1 MNIRRNKH
9 FKPEVSTSSLN
20 DIMFFLL
27 LFFLIVSTL
36 ANPNVIKVLLPNSK
50 SAQNLN
56 KQQIN
61 LTVTADKKY
70 FINQKEVTL
79 SQLGTE
85 LEAQIKGID
94 SPTVILRFARDLS
107 VQDLVDVLEIGVRLN
122 LKMVMATQKWSDYG
136 Q

>member
-1 MNIRRNKH
+1 MNIRRNRQ

-50 SAQNLN
+50 SAQDIN

-61 LTVTADKKY
+61 LTVTADKRY
-70 FINQKEVTL
+70 YINQKEVQFA
-79 SQLGTE
+79 QLEQE
-85 LEAQIKGID
+85 LVDQTSNIE
-94 SPTVILRFARDLS
+94 SPTIILRFAKSLNI
-107 VQDLVDVLEIGVRLN
+107 QDLVDVLEIGVRRNFKL
-122 LKMVMATQKWSDYG
+122 VMATEKTAAP
-136 Q
+136 

>member
-1 MNIRRNKH
+1 MNIRRNRQ

-50 SAQNLN
+50 SAQDIN

-61 LTVTADKKY
+61 LTVTADKRY
-70 FINQKEVTL
+70 YINQKEVQF
-79 SQLGTE
+79 SQLEQQLVDQTSNIE
-85 LEAQIKGID
+85 
-94 SPTVILRFARDLS
+94 SPTIILRFARSLNI
-107 VQDLVDVLEIGVRLN
+107 QDLVDVLEIGVRRNFKL
-122 LKMVMATQKWSDYG
+122 VMATEKVVQ
-136 Q
+136 

>member
-79 SQLGTE
+79 GQVETE
-85 LEAQIKGID
+85 LQDQIKGIEN
-94 SPTVILRFARDLS
+94 PTIILRFAKDLS

-122 LKMVMATQKWSDYG
+122 LKMVMATQKGLSG
-136 Q
+136 L

>member
-36 ANPNVIKVLLPNSK
+36 ANPNVIKVLLPTSK
-50 SAQNLN
+50 SAQNIN

-61 LTVTADKKY
+61 LTVTEDKRY
-70 FINQKEVTL
+70 YINQKEIL
-79 SQLGTE
+79 FQQLEQE
-85 LEAQIKGID
+85 LKEQTKGLEG
-94 SPTVILRFARDLS
+94 PTIILRFARSLNI
-107 VQDLVDVLEIGVRLN
+107 QDLIDVMEVGVHLN
-122 LKMVMATQKWSDYG
+122 IKMVLATDKGNQES
-136 Q
+136 

>member
-70 FINQKEVTL
+70 FINQKEV
-79 SQLGTE
+79 SLGQVETE
-85 LEAQIKGID
+85 LQNQIKGIEN
-94 SPTVILRFARDLS
+94 PTIILRFAKDLS

-122 LKMVMATQKWSDYG
+122 LKMVMATQKGLSG
-136 Q
+136 L

>member
-36 ANPNVIKVLLPNSK
+36 ANPNVIKVLLPTSR
-50 SAQNLN
+50 SAQNIN

-61 LTVTADKKY
+61 LTVSEDKRY
-70 FINQKEVTL
+70 YINQKEIL
-79 SQLGTE
+79 FEQLEQE
-85 LEAQIKGID
+85 LRVQTRDLEG
-94 SPTVILRFARDLS
+94 PTVILSFARSLNI
-107 VQDLVDVLEIGVRLN
+107 QDLIDVMEVGVRLN
-122 LKMVMATQKWSDYG
+122 IKMVLATDKASARL
-136 Q
+136 

>member
-36 ANPNVIKVLLPNSK
+36 ANPNVIKVLLPTSK

-61 LTVTADKKY
+61 LTVTEDKRY
-70 FINQKEVTL
+70 FINQKEIL
-79 SQLGTE
+79 FDQIEQE
-85 LEAQIKGID
+85 LNDKTKGLEG
-94 SPTVILRFARDLS
+94 PTVILRFARSLNI
-107 VQDLVDVLEIGVRLN
+107 QDLIDVMEVGVRLN
-122 LKMVMATQKWSDYG
+122 IKMVLATDKSNQQS
-136 Q
+136 

>member
-1 MNIRRNKH
+1 MNIRRTRH
-9 FKPEVSTSSLN
+9 FQPEVSTSSLN

-36 ANPNVIKVLLPNSK
+36 ANPNVIKVLLPTSK

-70 FINQKEVTL
+70 YINQREVQIN
-79 SQLGTE
+79 QLEQE
-85 LEAQIKGID
+85 LVVQTKGIEG
-94 SPTVILRFARDLS
+94 PTIILRMAKDLS
-107 VQDLVDVLEIGVRLN
+107 VQDLIDVLEIGVRLN
-122 LKMVMATQKWSDYG
+122 LKMVMATEKGLSG
-136 Q
+136 L

>member
-70 FINQKEVTL
+70 YVNQKEVSL
-79 SQLGTE
+79 SQLSSE
-85 LEAQIKGID
+85 LEDKTKGIEN
-94 SPTVILRFARDLS
+94 PTVILRFARDLS

-122 LKMVMATQKWSDYG
+122 LKMVMATQKGLSNL
-136 Q
+136 